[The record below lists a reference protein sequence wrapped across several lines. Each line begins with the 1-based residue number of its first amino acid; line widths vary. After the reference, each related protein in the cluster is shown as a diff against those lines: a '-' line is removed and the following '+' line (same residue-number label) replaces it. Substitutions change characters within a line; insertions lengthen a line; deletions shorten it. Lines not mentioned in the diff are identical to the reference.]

1 MSFVRLRTAT
11 GKWRGWRA
19 PLGLCVSAL
28 VLLGLVAASQA
39 THLDAP
45 AHHTTL
51 QTILTGPNPDNG
63 YANLTT
69 QAVTPPSD
77 SCHDGQGYLIRD
89 GACEGNSAIP
99 TAKPGREQRRVS
111 LTYFGQLTDFQLAD
125 EESPARVEFLDPTSD
140 QDPSHSA
147 ESAWRP
153 QEALQPFII
162 DDSIRQLNL
171 FADHSPVPQGNGVG
185 ASMDLALMT
194 GDQADNGQR
203 NEIIWTRELLEGDQ
217 PLNFNSGS
225 QNAAAYDPTVHPSCL
240 GYPPNSPHLAEAARY
255 TGVQDYNDYN
265 RANDFFYDPN
275 DVQGTW
281 ATKGFPTWTG
291 LMDRAQQ
298 LTFQPAGVAVPTY
311 VTNGNHEA
319 LTQGNQSPNQ
329 AFEDIA
335 TGCEK
340 ALASSA
346 MPAVIPDADGPDPSV
361 LLGGITNSMIVPPDP
376 LRRLVDKRQIKALYA
391 EHGVDNAHGY
401 GFVDPAEDAAS
412 NGFAS
417 YYAWDPPQAPG
428 IRYISLD
435 TMSEGGIVAES
446 SSGNIDDPQF
456 QWLKREIA
464 SAEAAGKVIV
474 LWGHHPVR
482 SLTARVS
489 DETPGPCDGVNAQY
503 GDNPEH
509 NHNPGC
515 DGDPRSSQ
523 PFHLGQPSQR
533 PPGDTTQTLVE
544 LLDSHPSVIA
554 YVAGHTHTNRVTP
567 FPRTGGG
574 VWWGIETAA
583 TADWPVQHRL
593 IEVMDN
599 LDGTLSIFG
608 TILDHASMATAPPS
622 GSATGFDQS
631 QLATIG
637 RVLAYNDPQKGP
649 PSGQGQASDQNV
661 ELLVPDPR
669 QADLFLTK
677 SDSPDPVRVGSYL
690 TYTLTVANGQSGS
703 SDANGVILTDSLP
716 KNVMFRS
723 ARSEHGRCA
732 VRKPRTIACNLA
744 EIARGDTVTVTIV
757 VRPTRR
763 GTITNTANV
772 RASRPSDPNLANNS
786 ASATT
791 QVDP

>member
-1 MSFVRLRTAT
+1 MSFVRFGSAT
-11 GKWRGWRA
+11 GRGRRRRTS
-19 PLGLCVSAL
+19 LGVAL
-28 VLLGLVAASQA
+28 AAFALLVIAAASQA
-39 THLDAP
+39 THLDSP
-45 AHHTTL
+45 AHDTTL
-51 QTILTGPNPDNG
+51 QTILTGGNPDNG
-63 YANLTT
+63 YSNLVT
-69 QAVTPPSD
+69 QAVSPPSD

-89 GACEGNSAIP
+89 GACEGNAAMP

-162 DDSIRQLNL
+162 DDSIRQMNL
-171 FADHSPVPQGNGVG
+171 FAGASPVPQGNGIG
-185 ASMDLALMT
+185 APMDLALMT
-194 GDQADNGQR
+194 GDQADNAQR

-225 QNAAAYDPTVHPSCL
+225 QNPDDYDPTVHPSCL
-240 GYPPNSPHLAEAARY
+240 GYPANPPHLAEAARY
-255 TGVQDYNDYN
+255 TGVQDYDDYN
-265 RANDFFYDPN
+265 RRNDFFYDPD
-275 DVQGTW
+275 DVRGTW

-291 LMDRAQQ
+291 LMDRAQK
-298 LTFQPAGVAVPTY
+298 LTFQPAGLAVPTY
-311 VTNGNHEA
+311 VTNGNHEG
-319 LTQGNQSPNQ
+319 LTQGNQAPNQ
-329 AFEDIA
+329 VFEDIA
-335 TGCEK
+335 TSCEK

-346 MPAVIPDADGPDPSV
+346 QPAVITDSDGPDPSV
-361 LLGGITNSMIVPPDP
+361 LLQGITASMLVPPDP
-376 LRRLVDKRQIKALYA
+376 LRRFVDRRQIKALYGA
-391 EHGVDNAHGY
+391 NAIDDAHGY
-401 GFVDPAEDAAS
+401 GFVDPAENAAS

-428 IRYISLD
+428 FRFISLD
-435 TMSEGGIVAES
+435 TMSEGGVVGVS

-456 QWLKREIA
+456 QWLKGEIGA
-464 SAEAAGKVIV
+464 AEAAGKLIV

-482 SLTARVS
+482 SLNADLA
-489 DETPGPCDGVNAQY
+489 DEAPGPCDGVNTQY

-515 DGDPRSSQ
+515 DGDLRSSE
-523 PFHLGQPSQR
+523 PIHLGTDPQS
-533 PPGDTTQTLVE
+533 GDPRESLVE

-554 YVAGHTHTNRVTP
+554 YVGGHTHTNRVTP

-599 LDGTLSIFG
+599 QDGTLSIFG
-608 TILDHASMATAPPS
+608 TILDHASLATAPPS
-622 GSATGFDQS
+622 GSAAGFSQS

-649 PSGQGQASDQNV
+649 PSGQGQPADNNV

-669 QADLFLTK
+669 RADLSLTK
-677 SDSPDPVRVGSYL
+677 SDSPDPVNVGANL
-690 TYTLTVANGQSGS
+690 TYTLTVTNPTASNDA
-703 SDANGVILTDSLP
+703 SDVRLTDRLP
-716 KNVMFRS
+716 KNVRLRS
-723 ARSEHGRCA
+723 ARPEHGRC
-732 VRKPRTIACNLA
+732 VQRRPRILDCNLGGVA
-744 EIARGDTVTVTIV
+744 AGETVTTTIV
-757 VRPTRR
+757 VRPTRQ
-763 GTITNTANV
+763 GMLTNIASVT
-772 RASRPSDPNLANNS
+772 ASRPPDPNLANNT
-786 ASATT
+786 APATT
-791 QVDP
+791 QVNP

>member
-1 MSFVRLRTAT
+1 MSFVRLGSATVRRRRRRTS
-11 GKWRGWRA
+11 
-19 PLGLCVSAL
+19 LGLAL
-28 VLLGLVAASQA
+28 VAFALLVVAGVSQA
-39 THLDAP
+39 TYP
-45 AHHTTL
+45 ASPEGDTTL

-69 QAVTPPSD
+69 QAVTPPND

-99 TAKPGREQRRVS
+99 SAKPGREQRRVS

-125 EESPARVEFLDPTSD
+125 EESPARVEFLDPTAD

-185 ASMDLALMT
+185 ASMNLALMT

-225 QNAAAYDPTVHPSCL
+225 QNPADYDPTKHPSCL
-240 GYPPNSPHLAEAARY
+240 GYPANQPHLAEAARY
-255 TGVQDYNDYN
+255 TGVQDYDDYN
-265 RANDFFYDPN
+265 RANDYFYDPDN
-275 DVQGTW
+275 VQGTW

-298 LTFQPAGVAVPTY
+298 LTFQPAGLAVPTY

-335 TGCEK
+335 TACEK
-340 ALASSA
+340 ALGSSA
-346 MPAVIPDADGPDPSV
+346 TPAVIPDADGPDPSV
-361 LLGGITNSMIVPPDP
+361 LLSGITNSMIVPPDP
-376 LRRLVDKRQIKALYA
+376 LRRLVDRRQIKALYG

-401 GFVDPAEDAAS
+401 GFVDPAENAAS

-417 YYAWDPPQAPG
+417 YYAWDPPEAPG
-428 IRYISLD
+428 FRFISLD
-435 TMSEGGIVAES
+435 TMSEGGVVAES

-464 SAEAAGKVIV
+464 SAEAAGKLIM

-489 DETPGPCDGVNAQY
+489 DETPGPCDGVNAQW

-515 DGDPRSSQ
+515 DGDLRSST
-523 PFHLGQPSQR
+523 PIHLGQPSQR

-544 LLDSHPSVIA
+544 LLDGHPSVIA
-554 YVAGHTHTNRVTP
+554 YVGGHTHTNRVTP
-567 FPRTGGG
+567 FTRTGGG

-593 IEVMDN
+593 VEVMDN
-599 LDGTLSIFG
+599 KDGTLSIFG
-608 TILDHASMATAPPS
+608 TILDHASMATAPGS
-622 GSATGFDQS
+622 GSAAAFDRS

-649 PSGQGQASDQNV
+649 PSGQGVESDKNV

-669 QADLFLTK
+669 QANLSLTK
-677 SDSPDPVRVGSYL
+677 TDSPDPVTVGGVL
-690 TYTLTVANGQSGS
+690 TYTLTVANTASGS
-703 SDANGVILTDSLP
+703 ADASSVTLSDALP
-716 KNVMFRS
+716 KKVMFRS
-723 ARSEHGRCA
+723 AQSDHGRCFL
-732 VRKPRTIACNLA
+732 RKPSTVQCNLSD
-744 EIARGDTVTVTIV
+744 IAGGDTATVRVI
-757 VRPTRR
+757 VRPTKS
-763 GTITNTANV
+763 GTITNTASV
-772 RASRPSDPNLANNS
+772 TASAPPDPALGNNT

-791 QVDP
+791 QVNP

>member
-1 MSFVRLRTAT
+1 MSFVRFGSAISR
-11 GKWRGWRA
+11 WRPRRISLVIA
-19 PLGLCVSAL
+19 AAAL
-28 VLLGLVAASQA
+28 ALLVVAGASQA
-39 THLDAP
+39 THLDPP

-69 QAVTPPSD
+69 QSVTPPND
-77 SCHDGQGYLIRD
+77 ACHDGQGYLIRD

-111 LTYFGQLTDFQLAD
+111 LAYFGQLTDFQLAD

-162 DDSIRQLNL
+162 DDSIRQMNL
-171 FADHSPVPQGNGVG
+171 FADHSPVLQGNGTG
-185 ASMDLALMT
+185 AAMDLALMT

-225 QNAAAYDPTVHPSCL
+225 QNPADYDPTVHPSCL
-240 GYPPNSPHLAEAARY
+240 GYPPNPAHLAEAARY
-255 TGVQDYNDYN
+255 TGVQDYSDYN
-265 RANDFFYDPN
+265 RNNDFFYDPN
-275 DVQGTW
+275 NPQGTW
-281 ATKGFPTWTG
+281 ATKGFPTWAG

-298 LTFQPAGVAVPTY
+298 LTFQPAGAAVPTY

-346 MPAVIPDADGPDPSV
+346 TPAVIPNADGPDPSV

-376 LRRLVDKRQIKALYA
+376 LRRLVDKRQIKALYE
-391 EHGVDNAHGY
+391 EHGVDNGHGY
-401 GFVDPAEDAAS
+401 DFVDPAENAAS

-428 IRYISLD
+428 FRFISLD

-464 SAEAAGKVIV
+464 SAEAAGKLIM

-482 SLTARVS
+482 SLTARVP
-489 DETPGPCDGVNAQY
+489 DETPGPCDGVDKQW
-503 GDNPEH
+503 GDAPEH

-515 DGDPRSSQ
+515 DGDPRSSA
-523 PFHLGQPSQR
+523 PIHLGQPSER

-554 YVAGHTHTNRVTP
+554 YVAGHTHTNRVTA

-599 LDGTLSIFG
+599 EDGTLSIFG
-608 TILDHASMATAPPS
+608 TVLDHASLATAPAS
-622 GSATGFDQS
+622 GSAAAFDRS
-631 QLATIG
+631 TLATIG

-649 PSGQGQASDQNV
+649 PSGEGGPSDKNV

-669 QADLFLTK
+669 VADLSLTK
-677 SDSPDPVRVGSYL
+677 TDSPDPVTVGAPL
-690 TYTLTVANGQSGS
+690 TYTLTVSNTASGS
-703 SDANGVILTDSLP
+703 ADASAVTLNDLLP
-716 KNVMFRS
+716 KNVLFRS
-723 ARSEHGRCA
+723 ARSDHGRCLA
-732 VRKPRTIACNLA
+732 RKPRTVKCELA
-744 EIARGDTVTVTIV
+744 DIARGDTATVTIV
-757 VRPTRR
+757 VRPTKA
-763 GTITNTANV
+763 GTITNTASTY
-772 RASRPSDPNLANNS
+772 ASAPTDPVLGNNS
-786 ASATT
+786 ASAST
-791 QVDP
+791 QVNP